1 MQSTT
6 PREEEPTPL
15 IFKWKKA
22 FIRAAGFGAGVTLAL
37 AMGAGVLVWYT
48 SRPAPWTNGVIAAK
62 YSVLEASRVGDDLH
76 VMFRYALTN
85 NSRNDYSV
93 PSPPSAELMR
103 KASDGT
109 GYVPLH
115 ASWESQTIP
124 PGQTIN
130 VDFTV
135 SYALAD
141 YNTTAAEIDKTDRAL
156 IAFLEKRLAEYD
168 GLLLID
174 HVHRYQIDF
183 PKWLPPTGEKKEATK

>member
-6 PREEEPTPL
+6 PRQEEPALPL
-15 IFKWKKA
+15 FKWKKA
-22 FIRAAGFGAGVTLAL
+22 FVKAAGFGVGVTLAL
-37 AMGAGVLVWYT
+37 AMVAGVLLWYT
-48 SRPAPWTNGVIAAK
+48 SRPTPWTSGVITAK
-62 YSVLEASRVGDDLH
+62 YSVLEASRVGDDVH

-124 PGQTIN
+124 PGRAIN

-141 YNTTAAEIDKTDRAL
+141 YNTTATEIDKTDKAL
-156 IAFLEKRLAEYD
+156 VDFLERRLAEYD

-174 HVHRYQIDF
+174 HVRRYQIDL
-183 PKWLPPTGEKKEATK
+183 PKWPPPTGEKK